1 MSKFTANEI
10 GKMIGQ
16 SRQYVNV
23 YYKRGRLVR
32 ESDETFDLS
41 HPLNKSWYEPL
52 RKKYLA
58 SGGGMEQVE
67 PKSTKK
73 TEIKEHPKPK
83 EAKKDNNQE
92 GQIPEINDNA
102 FGWAERKLRAEAEL
116 KELNVE
122 KTRIEIEQKQG
133 KLLDIDKAKGIVS
146 AYLSAYANNLFRDLE
161 TFTYRILDIHKVP
174 LTEKAKYSKLLEE
187 LMNAASERT
196 MQEVNKKLENPNTQ
210 L

>member
-16 SRQYVNV
+16 TRQYVNV

-52 RKKYLA
+52 RKKFLA
-58 SGGGMEQVE
+58 SGGGMEEVT
-67 PKSTKK
+67 PKHIKK
-73 TEIKEHPKPK
+73 PKIKEQLKPELPKTKQNK
-83 EAKKDNNQE
+83 EDST
-92 GQIPEINDNA
+92 PEIGDNA

-146 AYLSAYANNLFRDLE
+146 AYLSTYANNLYRDLE

-174 LTEKAKYSKLLEE
+174 LTEKAKYSKMLEE
-187 LMNAASERT
+187 LMNAASART
-196 MQEVNKKLENPNTQ
+196 QSEVNKKLENPNTQ